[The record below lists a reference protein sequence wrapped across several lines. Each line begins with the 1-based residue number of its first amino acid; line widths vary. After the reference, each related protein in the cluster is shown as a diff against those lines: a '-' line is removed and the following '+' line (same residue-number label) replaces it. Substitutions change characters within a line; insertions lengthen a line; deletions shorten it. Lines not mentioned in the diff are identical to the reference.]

1 MKPCD
6 LKRSW
11 EEDDTSSFFVV
22 KTHVSLIL
30 THKIWFIWILVT
42 IQKFLEN
49 VEIGSNEKQG
59 TWGVWVT
66 VIGLCW

>member
-1 MKPCD
+1 MKPCH

-11 EEDDTSSFFVV
+11 EKDDTSSFFVV
-22 KTHVSLIL
+22 KIHVSLIS
-30 THKIWFIWILVT
+30 THKILFIWILIT

-59 TWGVWVT
+59 TWGV
-66 VIGLCW
+66 LS